1 MDHTEVTACRDQ
13 EAHVPPRIR
22 HHPAALWAARIIVL
36 LVCCWNLTAA
46 IPFVLDPSGHV
57 RSFEVSDCGVG
68 GELLV
73 RGLGVAFLM
82 WQVPFIPVIWRPGRN
97 RVCFCCLL
105 GMQAIGLAGETLMLA
120 GLPDGHASL
129 RAIGWRFIAFDG
141 AGLVGMGLAYA
152 ALNWGRTAGADEDVP
167 NENSDSAS
175 LPASGPPPF
184 GTVDH

>member
-1 MDHTEVTACRDQ
+1 MDLTACRDQ
-13 EAHVPPRIR
+13 EAHVPPRTR

-82 WQVPFIPVIWRPGRN
+82 WQVPFLPVIWRPGRN

-120 GLPDGHASL
+120 GLPDGH
-129 RAIGWRFIAFDG
+129 
-141 AGLVGMGLAYA
+141 LAYA
-152 ALNWGRTAGADEDVP
+152 ALSWGRMAGADEDVP
-167 NENSDSAS
+167 IEDSDSVS
-175 LPASGPPPF
+175 LPASGPSPL

>member
-1 MDHTEVTACRDQ
+1 MNHMGETDRIDQ
-13 EAHVPPRIR
+13 EAQAPPRIH
-22 HHPAALWAARIIVL
+22 HHPATLWAARIIVL
-36 LVCCWNLTAA
+36 LVCSWNLTAA

-57 RSFEVSDCGVG
+57 RSFEVSNCGIG

-82 WQVPFIPVIWRPGRN
+82 WQVPFLPVIWHPGRN

-105 GMQAIGLAGETLMLA
+105 GMQAIGLAGEILMLV

-129 RAIGWRFIAFDG
+129 RAIGWRFIALDS

-152 ALNWGRTAGADEDVP
+152 VLNWRRTAAAMIESVTRT
-167 NENSDSAS
+167 EN
-175 LPASGPPPF
+175 
-184 GTVDH
+184 